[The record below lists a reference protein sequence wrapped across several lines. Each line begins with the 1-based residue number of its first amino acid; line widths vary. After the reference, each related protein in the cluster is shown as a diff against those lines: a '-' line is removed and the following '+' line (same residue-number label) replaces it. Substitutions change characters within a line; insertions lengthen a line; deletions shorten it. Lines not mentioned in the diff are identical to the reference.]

1 MLRGVNVQA
10 KSLLL
15 LVMFKHWRAVRSR
28 GLAEN
33 VLCHICCAPVL
44 MYNRNFTESL
54 VVFPCPFCSLCFCQ
68 GSPLEAN
75 CVIFCRIVKG
85 YRINTDPRWSR
96 LVSGTGQWGAEWKGA
111 RDIFILL
118 AFFILSGFT
127 FQEACTKPMWAIS
140 ISYCF
145 SPRFKTYSS
154 KLSWGVISL
163 WLPFISV
170 NLKRKF
176 ASYSRNCHNCLSG
189 KAQERLT
196 DTF

>member
-1 MLRGVNVQA
+1 MLRGANVQA

-44 MYNRNFTESL
+44 MYNRNFTEFSGVPL
-54 VVFPCPFCSLCFCQ
+54 SFLFALLLSRKSPGSKLCH
-68 GSPLEAN
+68 
-75 CVIFCRIVKG
+75 FCRIVKG

-176 ASYSRNCHNCLSG
+176 ASYSGNCHNCLSG
-189 KAQERLT
+189 KAEERLT